1 MQSHEETIGTR
12 SLWRAV
18 ISQAILDATLSK
30 PEGAYTEG
38 GQQRARDTARRWL
51 LRPNKDFEEAC
62 ALADLESDKVRA
74 LAKHEIELSGERGFK
89 NQLERRRVLA
99 DGGGSKLSANA
110 GDRRGEARARF
121 AEIGQKIQQDT
132 FS

>member
-18 ISQAILDATLSK
+18 ISQAILDATLAK

-38 GQQRARDTARRWL
+38 SQQAARDTARRWL

-62 ALADLESDKVRA
+62 ALADLEPDEVRA
-74 LAKHEIELSGERGFK
+74 LAKREIEASGERGFK
-89 NQLERRRVLA
+89 NQFERQRIIRTGGTREVPGTAPDRRVQ
-99 DGGGSKLSANA
+99 
-110 GDRRGEARARF
+110 ARERF
-121 AEIGQKIQQDT
+121 AEIGQKK
-132 FS
+132 SAG